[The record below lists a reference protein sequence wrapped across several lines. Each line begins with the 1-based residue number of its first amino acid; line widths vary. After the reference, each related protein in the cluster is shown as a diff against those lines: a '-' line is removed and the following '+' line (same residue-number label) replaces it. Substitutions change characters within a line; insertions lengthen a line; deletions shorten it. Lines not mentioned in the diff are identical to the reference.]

1 MSHSAEFLHQI
12 CLEFEVCHVIC
23 KRCPCLTCSIAPLPP
38 PTFTLPSSSSSSPPP
53 RLCKHTCPS
62 GYRFKTKADPSPPL
76 PPSSPPTPRLCKHTC
91 PSGCRFVT
99 KAEVDRLGLNHLIGT
114 SLMRAY
120 MHGFFVDNRLWHK
133 ARALAEP
140 FAYDTYRQQR
150 VQQKMDQERKSRIS
164 IVKKLPKVTHTL
176 TVLLIPCI

>member
-1 MSHSAEFLHQI
+1 M
-12 CLEFEVCHVIC
+12 
-23 KRCPCLTCSIAPLPP
+23 
-38 PTFTLPSSSSSSPPP
+38 
-53 RLCKHTCPS
+53 
-62 GYRFKTKADPSPPL
+62 
-76 PPSSPPTPRLCKHTC
+76 
-91 PSGCRFVT
+91 T

-114 SLMRAY
+114 SLTRAY

-164 IVKKLPKVTHTL
+164 IVKKLPKVTHTHCTADALCLACSWATAVFCVVPDLAVRPQLCFGLYL
-176 TVLLIPCI
+176 TLQLGHSCVFESIAGTQLGGYGRTVSAFL